1 MKKIAIIIAIFL
13 VAVLIIEIK
22 LLCKGKNI
30 LDESKNIA
38 DNITNNTELFS
49 NSIGNMNVLNNI
61 ENNTSTISNTNNIIN
76 NENIVSENNI
86 KTQSAINE
94 WNLKLVNYEN
104 SLPNNFVPELSS
116 IDNIRKFDTRAI
128 GKLKEMITEMK
139 KDNITEIWVQSSY
152 RSIEQ
157 QQKVFSKKISEYMKN
172 GKSHKEAEELTLKV
186 INKPGT
192 SEHNL
197 GLAVDLN
204 YVNLEFEN
212 TKAFEWLIKNAENYG
227 FILRYK
233 KEKEAITKVNYEP
246 WHWRYV
252 GIEHAKRMNEM
263 NLCLEEYIEY
273 LKK

>member
-22 LLCKGKNI
+22 LLCKGINI